1 MVNFGHLASHCDRN
15 KLDYMLNDASRQR
28 KQLGAAFESV
38 RLPWRV
44 FIDRNLRVSL
54 SECSKGHWQKLPL
67 GSTEMACCDMMPTEM
82 I

>member
-28 KQLGAAFESV
+28 KQLGAAFESTIT
-38 RLPWRV
+38 LARV
-44 FIDRNLRVSL
+44 IDRNLRVSL
-54 SECSKGHWQKLPL
+54 SECTKGHWQKLPL